1 MSSDLLLFEHIRCE
15 LGFDIELMHDVR
27 ERLHPTDAV
36 GFAKDMEEFKLFFL
50 EDVIAP
56 EDNDWFRN
64 IRQQCSILLAMN
76 ELFDHPH
83 EWRARIENRLIDFMR
98 MHVSQIGGI
107 TPTRNVA
114 AFGNMYG
121 VRAAWHGPNDTSLV
135 GHAANLHFDL
145 WAQNFGLQ
153 EW

>member
-114 AFGNMYG
+114 AFGNM
-121 VRAAWHGPNDTSLV
+121 
-135 GHAANLHFDL
+135 
-145 WAQNFGLQ
+145 
-153 EW
+153 